1 MRSSIRRSLFP
12 DSVPTGASTAAAF
25 RGILSYE
32 EVFAKV
38 PEAKLWLKNTADA
51 WVGPQ
56 GYILLY
62 PLSAGRE
69 LNVVCM
75 FQMDRIVTQ
84 AEEMK
89 IEDFQHLY
97 KDWSPFSKKIL
108 GLLRSTQIWPLL
120 VLPPMKSWSNEH
132 KNILLL
138 GDAAHCMQNHMVSP
152 PSPLQTVADTG
163 LAGSRCRY
171 RNGRWRFPWNRR
183 WRGSAGFH
191 HRAGS
196 NRAV

>member
-1 MRSSIRRSLFP
+1 MQIQGLTLHQDGMRSTIRRTLFP
-12 DSVPTGASTAAAF
+12 EAVPTGASTAAAF

-89 IEDFQHLY
+89 IEDFQDLY

-108 GLLRSTQIWPLL
+108 GLLKSTQIWPLL

-132 KNILLL
+132 KNVVLA
-138 GDAAHCMQNHMVSP
+138 GDAVHCMQNHMVCQP
-152 PSPLQTVADTG
+152 
-163 LAGSRCRY
+163 
-171 RNGRWRFPWNRR
+171 
-183 WRGSAGFH
+183 FH
-191 HRAGS
+191 
-196 NRAV
+196 V